1 MSLLE
6 LTSVVPRHVS
16 RRAASAVLVA
26 CVALGACKKG
36 GYVQHPDS
44 GGAGVPPAARQDVSE
59 TPQAPESTTGIS
71 RNTGKPGVSGDT
83 TGRSKATQSP
93 PMTPAPAPQK
103 KP

>member
-1 MSLLE
+1 MSLFE
-6 LTSVVPRHVS
+6 LTPAVS
-16 RRAASAVLVA
+16 RRAGTRAASAVLVA

-36 GYVQHPDS
+36 GYVEHPDS
-44 GGAGVPPAARQDVSE
+44 GGAGVPPAAHRDASE